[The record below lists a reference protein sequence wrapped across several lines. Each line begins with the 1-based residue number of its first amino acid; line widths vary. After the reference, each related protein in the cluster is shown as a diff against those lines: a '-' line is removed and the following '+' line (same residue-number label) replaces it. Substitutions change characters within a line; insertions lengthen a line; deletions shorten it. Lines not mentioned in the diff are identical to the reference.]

1 MISTD
6 DKLITVKK
14 NLSPVVIENVS
25 VVADEKDSEKGKVAI
40 KVYTD
45 NLKLTRIHVFAF
57 NFLPNDVIEPVRT
70 LRANTST
77 APFSIISNVQP
88 RNIYLS
94 NRKLGDEYCYVL
106 ERKKQTRYVG
116 NNLEKPPVLLKR
128 QLVGETTFQQENLQS
143 GTGFAQ
149 KTSYEEEQ
157 KMYEDQLYLQS
168 ERMMREEAV
177 FDDFC
182 APAQMQQQQKQMYR
196 QQDMAVNFYQR
207 NASLVPD
214 TSVNSLL
221 SFIQKPS
228 TIYANLKSDAEGIL
242 IIN

>member
-6 DKLITVKK
+6 DKLMTVKK
-14 NLSPVVIENVS
+14 NLSPVVIEDVS
-25 VVADEKDSEKGKVAI
+25 LIADEKDKEKGKLAI

-57 NFLPNDVIEPVRT
+57 NFLPNDVIEPVKS
-70 LRANTST
+70 LRENISST
-77 APFSIISNVQP
+77 PFSIISNVQP

-128 QLVGETTFQQENLQS
+128 QLVGETTFQQENLQA

-149 KTSYEEEQ
+149 KTSYEDEQ
-157 KMYEDQLYLQS
+157 KLYEQHLDLQS
-168 ERMMREEAV
+168 VEMMNHEA
-177 FDDFC
+177 FIDYSNSSGAFGM
-182 APAQMQQQQKQMYR
+182 PPQYQHMQ
-196 QQDMAVNFYQR
+196 
-207 NASLVPD
+207 
-214 TSVNSLL
+214 
-221 SFIQKPS
+221 
-228 TIYANLKSDAEGIL
+228 
-242 IIN
+242 